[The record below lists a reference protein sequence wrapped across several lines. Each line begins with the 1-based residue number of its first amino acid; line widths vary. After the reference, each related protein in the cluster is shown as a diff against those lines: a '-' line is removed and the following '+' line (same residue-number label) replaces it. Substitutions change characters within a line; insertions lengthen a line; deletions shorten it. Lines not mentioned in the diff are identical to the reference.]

1 MKILFVI
8 YDNESTNA
16 IMPLG
21 ITYVAAYAKQEGHE
35 ITYYCQDVY
44 HYPEEHLTQ
53 YLNENHFDVVAMGF
67 CAGYYQHIKIKKI
80 CKAIKASKDAPFIV
94 LGGHGPS
101 PDPDYWIEHTG
112 ADAVVIGEGEISF
125 ADLLNNPRRG
135 GIRTEYP
142 TDLDAIPFPYVDPLP
157 MENYIKST
165 YLTSSLDRGIG
176 MVSGRGC
183 PYHCNFCYRLED
195 GIRFRS
201 AQNIVEEIQKR
212 KRDWNINFVWFWD
225 ELWMASEK
233 RAFELSEAFLS
244 ADLDVRFFCTGR
256 LNIVNERILGIMK
269 RAGCVAIDYGIEQ
282 YDNNALQ
289 AMNKRLTEEQIE
301 KGIQITLA
309 SGIQPLFNIIWGNVG
324 DTIESLNKSMAF
336 LEKYNDYGQLR
347 VIRPVTPYPG
357 SPLFDT
363 CVSRGLLKDS
373 ADFYEKHKN
382 LELMTVNMT
391 DIPDDRFYACIF
403 DANKKIIRD
412 YHNHEIDENI
422 KAFRRVYFEGDYS
435 YRGARH

>member
-1 MKILFVI
+1 LRILFVL
-8 YDNESTNA
+8 YDNESRNA

-21 ITYVAAYAKQEGHE
+21 ITYVAAYARQQGHE
-35 ITYYCQDVY
+35 VEFYCQDVY
-44 HYPEEHLTQ
+44 HYPEAHLTQ
-53 YLNENHFDVVAMGF
+53 YLNENHFDVAAMGF

-80 CKAIKASKDAPFIV
+80 CEAIRASKDAPFIV

-101 PDPDYWIEHTG
+101 PDPNYWIEHTG

-125 ADLLNNPRRG
+125 ADLLNYPQKG
-135 GIRTEYP
+135 GFRTSEP
-142 TDLDAIPFPYVDPLP
+142 TDLDALPFPYIDPLP

-165 YLTSSLDRGIG
+165 YLTNPLDRGIG

-201 AQNIVEEIQKR
+201 AGNIVEEIQKR
-212 KRDWNINFVWFWD
+212 KRDWGINFVWFWD

-233 RAFELSEAFLS
+233 RAFEISEAFLE
-244 ADLDVRFFCTGR
+244 ADLNIHFFCTGR
-256 LNIVNERILGIMK
+256 LNIVNERIMKIMK

-282 YDNNALQ
+282 FDNKALA
-289 AMNKRLTEEQIE
+289 AMRKNLTEEQIE
-301 KGIQITLA
+301 RGIQITQA
-309 SGIQPLFNIIWGNVG
+309 EGIQPLFNIIWGNVG

-357 SPLFDT
+357 SPLFDH
-363 CVSRGLLKDS
+363 CVKNGLLKDS

-391 DIPDDRFYACIF
+391 DIPDDSFYACIF

-412 YHNHEIDENI
+412 YHNHEIDAGI
-422 KAFRRVYFEGDYS
+422 KQFRKVYFEGDYT